1 MAAPNLRFVAG
12 SGGWE
17 ALLGE
22 KGKCMREMDPSLN
35 PAETKGEAGY
45 D

>member
-1 MAAPNLRFVAG
+1 MAESNLRVVAG
-12 SGGWE
+12 SDGWE

-22 KGKCMREMDPSLN
+22 KGECMREMDPSLN